1 MRKSIIDKVNMN
13 WETMAVPSND
23 PSMKAE
29 GDVRRLLMFRILRL
43 ATIGERSGQLRISR
57 EFGLNLSEWR
67 ALGLI
72 HALEPV
78 TLAGLAAE
86 LYLDKAQISRSV
98 SDLIR
103 KSLVSYGASL
113 QDRRQTL
120 FVLTAAGRRLHRRVL
135 AFTTERNAVITQ
147 FLSEREKAELS
158 RLLDKVTKAEVQAF
172 EEVFGRQTKQA
183 ADRDASE
190 ASSRSKASA
199 TRTPRQR
206 PVRETPRPRRS
217 RALARV
223 RKSKSAGSP

>member
-1 MRKSIIDKVNMN
+1 MTAR
-13 WETMAVPSND
+13 SNGS
-23 PSMKAE
+23 PIKAE
-29 GDVRRLLMFRILRL
+29 GDVRRLLMFRISRL

-57 EFGLNLSEWR
+57 EFGLNLGEWR
-67 ALGLI
+67 TLGLI

-103 KSLVSYGASL
+103 KGLVSHSASL

-120 FVLTAAGRRLHRRVL
+120 FVLAAAGRRLHGRVL
-135 AFTTERNAVITQ
+135 TFTTERNAIITQ
-147 FLSEREKAELS
+147 FLSAREKAELS

-183 ADRDASE
+183 AEREVSE
-190 ASSRSKASA
+190 ISSRSKPAA
-199 TRTPRQR
+199 ARTPRQR
-206 PVRETPRPRRS
+206 PARETPHSGRS
-217 RALARV
+217 RALTRV